1 MKRIKIPRLFN
12 GKKLSAA
19 TARRASAASAG
30 MDFEGI
36 PEPNMK
42 LSRALL
48 IVLLLHVVAVSG
60 IIAFNAIK
68 TRERAFVPPS
78 STETESKVADS
89 ARTSSHA
96 SIDKTHVA
104 ETQEENDR
112 QHEAKPSRP
121 LPNDEQAKKPS
132 SSGKSYIVKKGDNPV
147 GIAKKLKVSYSD
159 LLALNHIDDPRKLK
173 IGQKLLIPEA
183 AKPKI
188 TSVKP
193 ADKKKKQKEVSSE
206 KSDAKTHRTP
216 KALPAKSTDRR
227 ASFRTNLLSAL
238 RAAASRTDAGVAHIS
253 WCRFHTLTPHA
264 S

>member
-12 GKKLSAA
+12 PKKMLAA
-19 TARRASAASAG
+19 TAARRGSSAG

-68 TRERAFVPPS
+68 TRERTFVPPA
-78 STETESKVADS
+78 STETENKPADT
-89 ARTSSHA
+89 AQTANHA
-96 SIDKTHVA
+96 STDKTRVVG
-104 ETQEENDR
+104 TQKENAG
-112 QHEAKPSRP
+112 QHDPKPSHP
-121 LPNDEQAKKPS
+121 LAKDEQAKTPS
-132 SSGKSYIVKKGDNPV
+132 SSGKTYVVKKGDNPV
-147 GIAKKLKVSYSD
+147 GIAKKLKVSYND
-159 LLALNHIDDPRKLK
+159 LIALNHIDDPRKLK
-173 IGQKLLIPEA
+173 IGQKLLVPEA
-183 AKPKI
+183 PKPK
-188 TSVKP
+188 TTNTKA
-193 ADKKKKQKEVSSE
+193 ADKKKKQNEVSSE

-227 ASFRTNLLSAL
+227 ASFRASFWSAD
-238 RAAASRTDAGVAHIS
+238 ASSH
-253 WCRFHTLTPHA
+253 RFHALTSYA